1 MQALYAPNVMI
12 GYARVEGRTV
22 GIVANQ
28 PMQFAGCLDISA
40 SEKAAR
46 FVRHCDAFNIPIVTL
61 VDVPGFL
68 PGTTQEYGGVITH
81 GAKLLFAYCEA
92 TVPKVTVTLRKA
104 YGGAYI
110 VMSSKHIRGDINYAW
125 PTAEIA
131 VMGASGA
138 VEVLYGKEVAAIES
152 PEEKARFVAE
162 KEKEYN
168 DKFSNPYNAARYGY
182 IDDVIEPRNTR
193 FRIIRALQS
202 LATKRLQNPAKK
214 HSNIPL

>member
-1 MQALYAPNVMI
+1 
-12 GYARVEGRTV
+12 V
-22 GIVANQ
+22 GIIANQ
-28 PMQFAGCLDISA
+28 PKYMAGVLDINA
-40 SEKAAR
+40 SRKAAR
-46 FVRHCDAFNIPIVTL
+46 FVRFCDAFNIPIVTF

-68 PGTTQEYGGVITH
+68 PGTGQEYGGVITH

-92 TVPKVTVTLRKA
+92 TVPKVTVTLRKS

-110 VMSSKHIRGDINYAW
+110 VMSSKHIRGDFNYAW

-138 VEVLYGKEVAAIES
+138 VEVLYAKEISALADK
-152 PEEKARFVAE
+152 PEERAALIAE
-162 KEKEYN
+162 KEKEYTE
-168 DKFSNPYNAARYGY
+168 KFGNPYQAAKYGY

-193 FRIIRALQS
+193 FRVIRALQS
-202 LATKRLQNPAKK
+202 LATKRIVNPAKK